1 MTGRTLIIVSAL
13 IAVLLPA
20 AGGLRAADRDDRK
33 QELQRIKR
41 EMEEKKQQ
49 LRQADRKERS
59 ILASLEKIDREIQ
72 SGAAELADQ
81 QRLLREAETGL
92 ADIEQRNAGLA
103 RELERLKTAYGARLR
118 ALYKLSRSGGYAP
131 AILSS
136 DTFSTA
142 YKRVRYL
149 RVITARDQLLMED
162 YRETLDNLALREQE
176 IREGRLEQLA
186 RREAVESKRA
196 ALEARRRKKQALL
209 SSVKQEMGV
218 HEATLKELEESS
230 ANLWAMIRLA
240 ERERPQPPAGR
251 SSAAKGGPGRERL
264 PWPVNGKVL
273 TNFGVQRHPQFGTA
287 VYRRGIDIAAKA
299 GDEVRAVAT
308 GTVVYADWY
317 RGYGRLIII
326 DHGAGLYTLYGHL
339 SRLDVNGGAEVA
351 REQVIGLAGD
361 TGSLRGTKLYF
372 EIRRNGEAEDPLS
385 WLAPKQSARR

>member
-1 MTGRTLIIVSAL
+1 MLIIASLLSAL
-13 IAVLLPA
+13 LLPA
-20 AGGLRAADRDDRK
+20 AGGAHAADRDDKK

-59 ILASLEKIDREIQ
+59 ILAGLEKIDREIQ
-72 SGAAELADQ
+72 AGAAELADQ
-81 QRLLREAETGL
+81 QRRLREAETGL
-92 ADIEQRNAGLA
+92 AEIEQRNAGLA
-103 RELERLKTAYGARLR
+103 RELERLKTAYSARLR

-136 DTFSTA
+136 DTFTTA

-149 RVITARDQLLMED
+149 SVITARDRLLMQE

-176 IREGRLEQLA
+176 IREGRLELLA
-186 RREAVESKRA
+186 RREAVESKRS
-196 ALEARRRKKQALL
+196 ALEARRRKKQELL

-218 HEATLKELEESS
+218 HEATLKDLEESS

-240 ERERPQPPAGR
+240 ERERPQQPAGR
-251 SSAAKGGPGRERL
+251 SSAAKGSAGRERL

-273 TNFGVQRHPQFGTA
+273 ANFGVQRHPQFGTA

-299 GDEVRAVAT
+299 GDEVRAVAK

-339 SRLDVNGGAEVA
+339 SRLDVNGGVEVG

-385 WLAPKQSARR
+385 WLAKR